1 MGKVINGIETSGG
14 VNGVFACKS
23 RHRWD
28 AGMSLFFEI
37 ANSGLRV
44 LLAAAP
50 SYFGRVV
57 PAFIK
62 HFFLTALVS
71 IALLS
76 PSRAG
81 ELFDHGLRDR
91 AAWENWFTGLN
102 GDFKAGAEY
111 WAGQRSLPNP
121 GGCFG
126 TFEFTQGCNEAK
138 ARLTPTD
145 VMRKQTQEY
154 RAGWNAYGYVPMP
167 AISEQDAATAQ
178 AIGALNA
185 KRAAETER
193 KELAAREARADAER
207 VRANLSRQRAEQ
219 EAADARADARLKYED
234 RVKQQIAMEKAQ
246 GYTPI
251 EFDDFALDKRALVA
265 SKAKIA
271 INGFYKSTG
280 EKSEFLLRAQVPET
294 EDYRLALLT
303 EDADRDTRKFLL
315 KCRDDA
321 PRPCPIVLLGTVVE
335 CISTAKLGA
344 EKTSICLKVDDAW
357 YIPEPAAS

>member
-1 MGKVINGIETSGG
+1 MLKDSSLNFTRKVGQKMKRIILG
-14 VNGVFACKS
+14 
-23 RHRWD
+23 
-28 AGMSLFFEI
+28 
-37 ANSGLRV
+37 
-44 LLAAAP
+44 
-50 SYFGRVV
+50 
-57 PAFIK
+57 
-62 HFFLTALVS
+62 FFLVLALPAPV
-71 IALLS
+71 I
-76 PSRAG
+76 AG

-91 AAWENWFTGLN
+91 AGWENWFTGLS

-111 WAGQRSLPNP
+111 WASQRSLPNP
-121 GGCFG
+121 GSCFG

-154 RAGWNAYGYVPMP
+154 RAGWNAYGFVPMP
-167 AISEQDAATAQ
+167 ATLAEDAAPAQ
-178 AIGALNA
+178 AIAAQNA

-207 VRANLSRQRAEQ
+207 VRANLSRQRAER

-234 RVKQQIAMEKAQ
+234 RVNQQVSMEKAR

-271 INGFYKSTG
+271 INGFYKSAG

-294 EDYRLALLT
+294 DDYRLALLT
-303 EDADRDTRKFLL
+303 EDANRETRKFLL

-335 CISTAKLGA
+335 CISTARLGA
-344 EKTSICLKVDDAW
+344 EKTSICLKVDDDW
-357 YIPEPAAS
+357 YIPEPADS